1 MKRRIFI
8 KNSSALGASLFTI
21 PFLSRTFS
29 EKPKLNVL
37 VLGGTNFV
45 GPAVVKG
52 LIEKGHQVTL
62 FNRGI
67 TNPHL
72 FPRIRKIK
80 GDRTLGPSG
89 YENLLDLQST
99 WDAVIDVWPQN
110 PRMVEEAIAV
120 LKHKTDHYLF
130 VSSIAVYADYK
141 SIGINENAPIRTS
154 QGYEEGNYNANKVLC
169 ERVVEKYFPD
179 SFTTLRPGAIIGE
192 RDPGPFSSDLINRM
206 INRQEILAPDAND
219 PVQFIDVKDLGQYI
233 TLCLENRVV
242 GYFNVIGP
250 RKRLGYKDMLLKI
263 RKSIKSDTKILWIDP
278 DFLLNRMQLEP
289 FIDIPFWIPLKTDP
303 EPGFYQI
310 SHMKAIQKGLQFSDF
325 GDTIQSAYN
334 SFVNKR
340 FIEEA
345 NPFGISEE
353 REDEIIA
360 LWKEAGN

>member
-1 MKRRIFI
+1 MKRRTFI
-8 KNSSALGASLFTI
+8 KNSSALGASLLTI
-21 PFLSRTFS
+21 PFLSHTPS
-29 EKPKLNVL
+29 KKSKLNVL

-45 GPAVVKG
+45 GPAVVNG

-72 FPRIRKIK
+72 FPKIRKIK

-89 YENLLDLQST
+89 YENLQAYPSN

-110 PRMVEEAIAV
+110 PRMIEEAIGA

-141 SIGINENAPIRTS
+141 GIGINENARLRTS

-169 ERVVEKYFPD
+169 ERVVEKHFPD
-179 SFTTLRPGAIIGE
+179 SFTTFRPGAIIGE

-206 INRQEILAPDAND
+206 INRQEILAPDSND
-219 PVQFIDVKDLGQYI
+219 PVQFIDVRDLGQYI
-233 TLCLENRVV
+233 TRCLENRVM

-250 RKRLGYKDMLLKI
+250 RKKLGYKDMLLKVK
-263 RKSIKSDTKILWIDP
+263 KSIKSDTKILWMDP
-278 DFLLNRMQLEP
+278 DFLLNHIRLEP

-310 SHMKAIQKGLQFSDF
+310 SHVKAIQNGLRFSNF
-325 GDTIQSAYN
+325 EDTIQSAYN

-353 REDEIIA
+353 REHKIIA
-360 LWKEAGN
+360 LWKERGH